1 MLDCRDVLDAVFA
14 QVKDAYVLY
23 FYSAKV
29 KSTSSNEN
37 ASIDEELK
45 MTAYA
50 DPESETNINS
60 KESVGTS
67 TETVKESIE
76 ITTDNKILLEIR
88 REMEE
93 KFPYALATVCNNLA
107 KLDRMY
113 RKIKNYDEQ
122 PSFPE
127 LYLRVGDD
135 FPLSERFVFPCVMF
149 VASML
154 LIDIDEKKSDAF
166 YDKYATTVTQIVSE
180 MPFECDSTVEK
191 YPY

>member
-1 MLDCRDVLDAVFA
+1 MEMLDCRDVLDAVFA

-50 DPESETNINS
+50 DPES
-60 KESVGTS
+60 ESVGTS

-122 PSFPE
+122 PSFSE